1 MPCKISINKGS
12 VMIIFLNVQENRMTN
27 VKEQVKDNVY
37 MIYKLQVVVGLMEH
51 IYQNSLQFYT
61 LQISIL
67 RIYRKKISG

>member
-1 MPCKISINKGS
+1 
-12 VMIIFLNVQENRMTN
+12 MIIFLNVQENRMTN